1 MNKIRIGQTAAAV
14 LAVAAGS
21 LTIGAA
27 GTATAAPAATDIC
40 TGYGTNHRLD
50 VADIKALH
58 GPTPRPTVGYVEL
71 CQRWD
76 TDGRLIRWTNV
87 RLGYTM
93 NPGEHANGHVR
104 IRHVSNLPDE
114 SIRSTC
120 VHGTGIIVAPDR
132 LCSTGKVG
140 WVEGWQDRAD
150 AYIYNVNNAPI
161 AAGATDWTN

>member
-21 LTIGAA
+21 LTLGAA
-27 GTATAAPAATDIC
+27 GTATAVPAATDIC

-50 VADIKALH
+50 VADIKALKY
-58 GPTPRPTVGYVEL
+58 PRTTVGYVEL

-76 TDGRLIRWTNV
+76 DSRLIRWTNV

-104 IRHVSNLPDE
+104 NRHVDNLPVE
-114 SIRSTC
+114 AIMSTC
-120 VHGTGIIVAPDR
+120 YHGTGIIVAPDR
-132 LCSTGKVG
+132 LCSTGGVE

-150 AYIYNVNNAPI
+150 AYIYNVNNVAI